1 MATKAGTSTEQPTQQ
16 TVKGDPLAAPPE
28 TRLQEVLPEIS
39 RLAQRVG
46 GLKHLE
52 EIIRDLRAKET

>member
-1 MATKAGTSTEQPTQQ
+1 MAAETGTSREQATQQ

-28 TRLQEVLPEIS
+28 SRLQEVLPEIN

-46 GLKHLE
+46 GLKQLE
-52 EIIRDLRAKET
+52 EIIRDLREQET